1 MPLPPNTRLFH
12 VAAAHFE
19 SARQVSVLPEGHRGR
34 RLHGHSFVAK
44 ARVALPTG
52 WAPFPG
58 GEVSALRD
66 ALARCVEPLDYR
78 LLNDTL
84 AQPTDENLAR
94 WVRTQLALP
103 GIEQIGIQ
111 STLHEGADLDR
122 HEDAHIWRRYIFES
136 AHRLPNVPKGH
147 KCGRMHGHG
156 FEVILHAN
164 VKLAGRDLGVDYD
177 HLDAC
182 WAPIH
187 AQMHHACL
195 NDIAGLENPT
205 SELIGSWIWQRLKPV
220 LPELSWVT
228 VYETATCGAHF
239 DGTRYRIWKDL
250 SLDSSLTLRHAPEGD
265 PRRRVHGHTY
275 TLRLHMNAPLDAV
288 RGWTI
293 DFGDVK
299 ELFTPIFQELDH
311 QPLHEIAGLADND
324 AASLARWVR
333 ERTAPHLPSLDRID
347 VYETRGCGAILA
359 WGDDE
364 PALPV

>member
-66 ALARCVEPLDYR
+66 ALARCVGPLDYR

-239 DGTRYRIWKDL
+239 DGARYRIWKDL

-265 PRRRVHGHTY
+265 PRHSLPRR
-275 TLRLHMNAPLDAV
+275 
-288 RGWTI
+288 
-293 DFGDVK
+293 
-299 ELFTPIFQELDH
+299 
-311 QPLHEIAGLADND
+311 
-324 AASLARWVR
+324 
-333 ERTAPHLPSLDRID
+333 
-347 VYETRGCGAILA
+347 
-359 WGDDE
+359 
-364 PALPV
+364 